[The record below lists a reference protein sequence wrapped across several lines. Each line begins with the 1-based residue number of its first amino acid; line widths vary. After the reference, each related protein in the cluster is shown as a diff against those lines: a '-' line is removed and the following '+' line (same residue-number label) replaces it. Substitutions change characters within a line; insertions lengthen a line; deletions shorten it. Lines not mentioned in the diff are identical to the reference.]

1 VFGNANN
8 RDILCDFLMTILRIP
23 REEFKQLTYTNTDLL
38 RTSEDD
44 KLGILDVRVETA
56 SGHDIDIE
64 IQFADME
71 GMRERIVYYASKM
84 LSSRMHAGYEY
95 GHMKKT
101 IVIVIAHFDW
111 FKAEKNYF
119 HRFLLR
125 DEDTGYVF
133 SDIMEVNTLELPK
146 IPDAP
151 EQAGDHGLWNWAA
164 LLAANKEEDFDM
176 LAERSPEMGKV
187 VGLLK
192 ELSMDE
198 QVRMMYEAREKARRD
213 HEARIRFAENEGLAR
228 GEARGVAIGEA
239 RGVVIGEARGVVIGE
254 ARGIVKGAERNKRE
268 MAKNLL
274 ALGIDTAVIS
284 AASGLSVADIQSLQG
299 Q

>member
-1 VFGNANN
+1 
-8 RDILCDFLMTILRIP
+8 
-23 REEFKQLTYTNTDLL
+23 
-38 RTSEDD
+38 
-44 KLGILDVRVETA
+44 VRVETA

-95 GHMKKT
+95 ENMKKT

-111 FKAEKNYF
+111 FKTEKNYF

-146 IPDAP
+146 TPDTP
-151 EQAGDHGLWNWAA
+151 EQAGDHGLWNWAT
-164 LLAANKEEDFDM
+164 LLAANKEEEFDM

-198 QVRMMYEAREKARRD
+198 QVQMMYEAREKARRD
-213 HEARIRFAENEGLAR
+213 HEARIRLAERDGLKR
-228 GEARGVAIGEA
+228 GEER
-239 RGVVIGEARGVVIGE
+239 GE
-254 ARGIVKGAERNKRE
+254 ARGIVIGEIKGAEREKRE
-268 MAKNLL
+268 IARKMLMRGTPL
-274 ALGIDTAVIS
+274 AYIVEDT
-284 AASGLSVADIQSLQG
+284 GLSIADIQSLQG
-299 Q
+299 SWS

>member
-1 VFGNANN
+1 MDSPKILSLGQDWLFKYVFGNANN
-8 RDILCDFLMTILRIP
+8 QDILRDFLMTILRIP

-84 LSSRMHAGYEY
+84 LSSRMRSGYEY
-95 GHMKKT
+95 GSLKKT

-111 FKAEKNYF
+111 FKTEKNYF
-119 HRFLLR
+119 HRFMLR

-133 SDIMEVNTLELPK
+133 SDIIEVNTLELPK

-164 LLAANKEEDFDM
+164 LLAARKEEEFDM

-198 QVRMMYEAREKARRD
+198 QVQMMYEAREKARRD
-213 HEARIRFAENEGLAR
+213 HEARIRFAEKEGLAR
-228 GEARGVAIGEA
+228 GEARGEI
-239 RGVVIGEARGVVIGE
+239 R
-254 ARGIVKGAERNKRE
+254 GAERNKRE
-268 MAKNLL
+268 MALNGLKKGYDIN
-274 ALGIDTAVIS
+274 VIMDLT
-284 AASGLSVADIQSLQG
+284 GLSLLDIQALQG
-299 Q
+299 